1 MTFSSWATLLA
12 GCKKWPDD
20 QSPVEITTEAPVAI
34 TDIQEISFQESGS
47 MIPLVSYTTM
57 TRENE
62 GTRVQLELQYQYEY
76 EKMMDASLMDQVQKI
91 LETYDVG
98 KWNGFRGNDSMVL
111 DGSSFSFH
119 VKFTDGTSISASG
132 NNAFPKNQRKVFSE
146 LNSLID
152 PVVEQWYQEQYP
164 KMIEDNRNNGFSF
177 YVCSKDQAQ
186 KFEWR
191 SEKRNDDPQADYLY
205 ADIVNID
212 QFKPIG
218 EVEYFFYGKVPKLPY
233 EELQEIVERFHL
245 AEWNGETYSDSSEQE
260 EKSFRLLI
268 EYQSGESIMASG
280 DSLPDGYEAA
290 EDAIISLL
298 WDYIQENR
306 EQFVVWK

>member
-12 GCKKWPDD
+12 GCKKWPGD

-62 GTRVQLELQYQYEY
+62 GIRVQLELQYQYEY

-98 KWNGFRGNDSMVL
+98 KWNEFRGNDSMVL

-119 VKFTDGTSISASG
+119 VTFTDGTSISASG

-146 LNSLID
+146 LNSLIA

-164 KMIEDNRNNGFSF
+164 KMIEDNRINGFSF

-212 QFKPIG
+212 QFEPIG

-233 EELQEIVERFHL
+233 EELQEKGSTWR
-245 AEWNGETYSDSSEQE
+245 NGMGKLILLHQNKRRKALDCSLNTSQANRSWHPGILFPMDMRRRKMRSSHF
-260 EKSFRLLI
+260 SGIIFRRI
-268 EYQSGESIMASG
+268 ENN
-280 DSLPDGYEAA
+280 L
-290 EDAIISLL
+290 
-298 WDYIQENR
+298 
-306 EQFVVWK
+306 